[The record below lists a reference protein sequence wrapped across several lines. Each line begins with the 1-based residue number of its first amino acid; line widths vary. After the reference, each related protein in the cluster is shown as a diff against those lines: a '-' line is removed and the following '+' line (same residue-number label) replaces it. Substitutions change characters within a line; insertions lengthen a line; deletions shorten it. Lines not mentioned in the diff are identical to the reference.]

1 MTTRKSLYARLT
13 PETKARLEKNGLQY
27 EFTVSRIITKLD
39 NTYFWNDLTISDVS
53 NLIIF
58 SDSDFEYNSVN
69 VNCGVADLIEPQN
82 NII

>member
-27 EFTVSRIITKLD
+27 EFTVSRIIKKLD
-39 NTYFWNDLTISDVS
+39 STYFWNDLTINDVS

-58 SDSDFEYNSVN
+58 SDSDFEYNSIN
-69 VNCGVADLIEPQN
+69 VNCGVADLIEPEN
-82 NII
+82 NVI

>member
-27 EFTVSRIITKLD
+27 EFTVNRIIAKLD
-39 NTYFWNDLTISDVS
+39 NTYFWNDLTINDVS

-58 SDSDFEYNSVN
+58 SDSDFEYNSTN

>member
-1 MTTRKSLYARLT
+1 MTIRKSLYARLT

-27 EFTVSRIITKLD
+27 EFTVSRIIKKLD
-39 NTYFWNDLTISDVS
+39 STYFWNDLTISDVS

-58 SDSDFEYNSVN
+58 SDSDFEYNLMN
-69 VNCGVADLIEPQN
+69 VTYGVSDLIKPEN

>member
-27 EFTVSRIITKLD
+27 DFTVSRIIKKLD
-39 NTYFWNDLTISDVS
+39 STYFWNDLTISDVS

-58 SDSDFEYNSVN
+58 SDSDFEYNLMN
-69 VNCGVADLIEPQN
+69 VTYGVSDLIKPEN

>member
-27 EFTVSRIITKLD
+27 EFTVSRIIKKLD
-39 NTYFWNDLTISDVS
+39 STYFWNDLTINDVS

-58 SDSDFEYNSVN
+58 SDSDFEYNSIN
-69 VNCGVADLIEPQN
+69 VTCGVADLIEPEN

>member
-27 EFTVSRIITKLD
+27 EFTVSRIIKKLD
-39 NTYFWNDLTISDVS
+39 STYFWNDLTISDVS

-58 SDSDFEYNSVN
+58 SDSDFEYNLMN
-69 VNCGVADLIEPQN
+69 VTYGVSDLIKPEN

>member
-1 MTTRKSLYARLT
+1 MRKSLYARLT
-13 PETKARLEKNGLQY
+13 PEVKARLEQNGLRY
-27 EFTVSRIITKLD
+27 EFTVSRVIKKLD
-39 NTYFWNDLTISDVS
+39 STYFWNDLTISDVS

-69 VNCGVADLIEPQN
+69 VNCGVADLIEPEN

>member
-27 EFTVSRIITKLD
+27 EFTVNRIITKLD
-39 NTYFWNDLTISDVS
+39 NTYFWNDLTINDVS

-58 SDSDFEYNSVN
+58 SDSDFEYNSMN

-82 NII
+82 SVI

>member
-13 PETKARLEKNGLQY
+13 PEVKARLEKNGLQY

-39 NTYFWNDLTISDVS
+39 NTYFWNDLSINDMS

-58 SDSDFEYNSVN
+58 SDSDFKFNSVN
-69 VNCGVADLIEPQN
+69 VLNGNANLIEPQN
-82 NII
+82 NVI

>member
-1 MTTRKSLYARLT
+1 MTIRKSLYARMT

-27 EFTVSRIITKLD
+27 EFTVSRIIKKLD
-39 NTYFWNDLTISDVS
+39 STYFWNDLTINDVS

-58 SDSDFEYNSVN
+58 SDSDFEYNAIN
-69 VNCGVADLIEPQN
+69 VTCGVADLIEPEN